1 MSKILGVAKITYLR
15 TYVWRS
21 RRRMFIRHIVES
33 YVVTS
38 IYDVYVV
45 FPPLIGPSIQASH
58 RDFKSSSYSVC
69 KCILLLCQF
78 MSELF

>member
-1 MSKILGVAKITYLR
+1 
-15 TYVWRS
+15 
-21 RRRMFIRHIVES
+21 MFIRHIVES